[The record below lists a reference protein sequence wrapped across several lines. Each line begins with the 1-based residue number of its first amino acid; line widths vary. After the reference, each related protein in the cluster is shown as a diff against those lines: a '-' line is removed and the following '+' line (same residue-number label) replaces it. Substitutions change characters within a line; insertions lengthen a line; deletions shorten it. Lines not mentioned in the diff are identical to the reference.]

1 MGSDLNTR
9 YRNLYNGNI
18 AHMGTLLPKIKGSG
32 SWTGTNAALTRN
44 ITPEMLGNV
53 YHYDQLN
60 RITKH
65 YAFDNYNAPT
75 GSGTGNWQNG
85 GPSMGTAEHHETF
98 AYDGSGNITR
108 LAGNSGTAPAA
119 GGTTGQV
126 GDGPTMDN
134 LTYRYHTQSLTI
146 TLQQSGGG
154 TVSINVLQNNKLYTV
169 NEAIHSGAY
178 LADIDDQGSFNSS
191 ASTMNT
197 ANNYGY
203 DKLGNLVRDDAEEIA
218 EIGWTS
224 TGKIEFIKRST
235 GSKKP
240 DLRYGYDATGTRLF
254 KVVQPKQQS
263 GATAGTRMSQ
273 EHWDTTWYI
282 KDASGNAMATYT
294 TSHQRLYTAQP
305 ANSTLLKK
313 FTLDELHIYGSQRH
327 GLLKSSQLLVQ
338 QEYSLVL
345 GDVMLPDS
353 VFPVQS
359 EGMFSQIQSTEYG
372 FTNYTEG
379 EFTFTH
385 GLKQFELSNHLGN
398 VLVTIQDRKW
408 GRQNAPQTPPQ
419 TNCDYYLSYVVTIT
433 DYYAFGS
440 TITERSA
447 SFGGGYRFGFNN
459 QEKESELG
467 DYYAFEYRIHDAR
480 LGRFLSVDPLAPEY
494 PWNSVY
500 AFAENRVIDGIDL
513 EGQEHGDYRY
523 RTIKD
528 AEGKTTVYL
537 IKEQYLDD
545 YLSCMHGK
553 QLWLRPSDTKPGEYG
568 GQGICY
574 NSFKA
579 LKDAAYNFGS
589 GKADFEEHYKVAQAQ
604 SQQSVE
610 NFIAANLAFTLM
622 TGVDGAMTSQ
632 IAKRNVTKSIS
643 VGKINAPNPS
653 IAKAGESPLAKRNAI
668 AKQTENP
675 LNFEIGN
682 SPKPSGVPEIGLFAG
697 KTSTKLPTQI
707 HLFATNKNKTFTPQM
722 SQIADEFGLSL
733 NGAWNKQALPHL
745 GRHPNAYH
753 NFVLDGMQKARAGA
767 GGSQVEFLNLFN
779 QNVKQPVIQ
788 NPGLLRK
795 SGW

>member
-1 MGSDLNTR
+1 LGGQEFEPQKMGSDLNTR

-32 SWTGTNAALTRN
+32 SWTGTNAALSRN
-44 ITPEMLGNV
+44 ISPEMLGNV

-65 YAFDNYNAPT
+65 FAFDNYNAPT

-108 LAGNSGTAPAA
+108 LARNSGTAPAA

-178 LADIDDQGSFNSS
+178 SGDIDDQGSFSSS
-191 ASTMNT
+191 ASTINT

-203 DKLGNLVRDDAEEIA
+203 DKLGNLIRDNAEEIA

-263 GATAGTRMSQ
+263 GTTAGTRMSQ

-294 TSHQRLYTAQP
+294 TSHKRLYTAQP

-338 QEYSLVL
+338 QEYSLTL
-345 GDVMLPDS
+345 GDVIQPDS
-353 VFPVQS
+353 LFPTQT
-359 EGMFSQIQSTEYG
+359 EGMFTQIQSTEYG
-372 FTNYTEG
+372 ITNYTEG
-379 EFTFTH
+379 EFTFTRGH
-385 GLKQFELSNHLGN
+385 KQYELSNHLGN

-408 GRQNAPQTPPQ
+408 GRQNAPQT
-419 TNCDYYLSYVVTIT
+419 NCDYYLSYVVTIT
-433 DYYAFGS
+433 DYHAFGS
-440 TITERSA
+440 TVTERSA

-480 LGRFLSVDPLAPEY
+480 LGRFLSVDPLEAEY

-500 AFAENRVIDGIDL
+500 AFSENRLIDSREL
-513 EGQEHGDYRY
+513 EGLEAINVITGEGCGACTVGGDIVPQALLEKAGVDINDPSAVKKWGIENPRMPMLSKVPLKPDNLKLLKTASDVSSAASIGISVKNETIDYAVRSSY
-523 RTIKD
+523 KSAQTRKEFSKLSPTQKAWRTTNTL
-528 AEGKTTVYL
+528 GKTGTSYL
-537 IKEQYLDD
+537 KFSKGLGVGANVVGVASATIQLVEKPTAGNATRLGVQGLAIGASFIPVVGWGIS
-545 YLSCMHGK
+545 LSIGAADLIWGDKFYNYIDK
-553 QLWLRPSDTKPGEYG
+553 Q
-568 GQGICY
+568 
-574 NSFKA
+574 
-579 LKDAAYNFGS
+579 
-589 GKADFEEHYKVAQAQ
+589 
-604 SQQSVE
+604 
-610 NFIAANLAFTLM
+610 
-622 TGVDGAMTSQ
+622 
-632 IAKRNVTKSIS
+632 
-643 VGKINAPNPS
+643 
-653 IAKAGESPLAKRNAI
+653 
-668 AKQTENP
+668 
-675 LNFEIGN
+675 
-682 SPKPSGVPEIGLFAG
+682 
-697 KTSTKLPTQI
+697 
-707 HLFATNKNKTFTPQM
+707 
-722 SQIADEFGLSL
+722 
-733 NGAWNKQALPHL
+733 
-745 GRHPNAYH
+745 
-753 NFVLDGMQKARAGA
+753 
-767 GGSQVEFLNLFN
+767 
-779 QNVKQPVIQ
+779 
-788 NPGLLRK
+788 
-795 SGW
+795 